1 MGYTPSSGLIATHS
15 LFLTVAA
22 TASPMLS
29 QTCSES
35 LQGIPVLGIQ
45 HVDLKSLCIDQ
56 IVRVLLYVPRHQSDL
71 SETRRMGQAQLQ
83 GEVRRLDV
91 IPVVVAFS
99 TLVIESGLLDKFA
112 LVQPRQNFLSP

>member
-56 IVRVLLYVPRHQSDL
+56 IVRVFCMCLAINPISLKLDAWVRHNYKVKSAGWTSYQ
-71 SETRRMGQAQLQ
+71 
-83 GEVRRLDV
+83 
-91 IPVVVAFS
+91 
-99 TLVIESGLLDKFA
+99 
-112 LVQPRQNFLSP
+112 